1 MNIKL
6 TYHLSKTSID
16 PKIKTTNYWRAT
28 TDTPKGG
35 LLEVKHP
42 HMTVAISGIIK
53 AFLQEGIEF
62 AQAYGEAPKISINI
76 ESDTTI
82 QVDDDM
88 KGIHAINMQ

>member
-1 MNIKL
+1 
-6 TYHLSKTSID
+6 
-16 PKIKTTNYWRAT
+16 
-28 TDTPKGG
+28 
-35 LLEVKHP
+35 
-42 HMTVAISGIIK
+42 MTVAISGIIK